1 MAVLKPRSFAVLA
14 RPMPGEEIEGWVQGW
29 HREAL

>member
-1 MAVLKPRSFAVLA
+1 MQGYHVA

-29 HREAL
+29 HRGAL